1 MGTHD
6 VVVVGGGHNGLV
18 VAAYLA
24 KAGVDVC
31 VVEKQD
37 KVGGGVITRELTLPG
52 FKHDMASTM
61 HGMIS
66 ANPLIH
72 RDELGLISK
81 YGLKYIIPD
90 PQLAVVFP
98 DDRALIIY
106 RDIDKTCESI
116 EQFSR
121 RDAEM
126 YPKFIKFCERVSR
139 AAGVATFSPP
149 PTFGAMV
156 SFLDKS
162 EEGREFLRIIMSSVW
177 DIVEEWFESDELKIA
192 ISRFGTEL
200 MIGPREKGTGN
211 GIFGFALFHRWGWN
225 LPVGGSGALSE
236 ALEACIRDNGGTI
249 KVLSPVKSIKVEAGE
264 AKGVILETGEE
275 ITARKAVISNL
286 NVKQLFLEMLRPDDL
301 PTGFQDKVRRIKHC
315 TFMPIHQAIALNEAP
330 KYKAGGDVDRTCFV
344 DIALFKED
352 YLRFFD
358 DLAYGIPRTE
368 MPLLGVATL
377 VDPTRAP
384 NGKHTLYL
392 YHFEPYNLKDGGP
405 AKWDEIKHEI
415 ADGVLEAARSRT
427 TNLWDENI
435 LGRWIFSPLDFERYN
450 PAWVCGDF
458 LHMGSFLTQLFGNR
472 PLPGWNY
479 RTPIKKLY
487 MCGPSTHPGG
497 GASGGGRAAVQ
508 VIMEDLGISFRKVI
522 GK

>member
-1 MGTHD
+1 MKGYD
-6 VVVVGGGHNGLV
+6 IVVVGGGHNGLV
-18 VAAYLA
+18 VAAYLV
-24 KAGVDVC
+24 KAGLEVC
-31 VVEKQD
+31 VIERQD

-81 YGLKYIIPD
+81 YGLKYITPD
-90 PQLAVVFP
+90 PQLAVIFP

-106 RDIDKTCESI
+106 RDLDKTCESI
-116 EQFSR
+116 AQFSP

-126 YPKFIKFCERVSR
+126 YPQFIKFCERVSKI
-139 AAGVATFSPP
+139 AGIATFSPP

-162 EEGREFLRIIMSSVW
+162 EEGREFLRIIMSSAW

-192 ISRFGTEL
+192 ISRFATEL

-225 LPVGGSGALSE
+225 IPMGGSGALSE
-236 ALEACIRDNGGTI
+236 ALEAYIKDNGGTI
-249 KVLSPVKSIKVEAGE
+249 RTSSLVKSIKVEAGE
-264 AKGVILETGEE
+264 AKGVILDTGEE
-275 ITARKAVISNL
+275 VTAKRAVISNL
-286 NVKQLFLEMLRPDDL
+286 NVKQLFLEILQPNDIPADFRA
-301 PTGFQDKVRRIKHC
+301 KVKRIKHC
-315 TFMPIHQAIALNEAP
+315 MFTPLHQAIALNEAP
-330 KYKAGGDVDRTCFV
+330 KYKAGGDVDRTCFIDV
-344 DIALFKED
+344 ALFRED

-368 MPLLGVATL
+368 MPFLGVATL
-377 VDPTRAP
+377 VDSSRAP

-392 YHFEPYNLKDGGP
+392 YHFEPYNLKNGGP
-405 AKWDEIKHEI
+405 AKWDEVKQEI
-415 ADGVLEAARSRT
+415 ADGVLETARKHT
-427 TNLWDENI
+427 VNLGDENI
-435 LGRWIFSPLDFERYN
+435 LGRWVFSPLDFERYN
-450 PAWVCGDF
+450 PAWLCGDF
-458 LHMGSFLTQLFGNR
+458 LHMGSYLTQLFGNR

-479 RTPIKKLY
+479 RTPIRKLY
-487 MCGPSTHPGG
+487 LCGASTHPGG
-497 GASGGGRAAVQ
+497 GVSGGGRAAAQ
-508 VIMEDLGISFRKVI
+508 IIMEDLGIDFREVI
-522 GK
+522 AK